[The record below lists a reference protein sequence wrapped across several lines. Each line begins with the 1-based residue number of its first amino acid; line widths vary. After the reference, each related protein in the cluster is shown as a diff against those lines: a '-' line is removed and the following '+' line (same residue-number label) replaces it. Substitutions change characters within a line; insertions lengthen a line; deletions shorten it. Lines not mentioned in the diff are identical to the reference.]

1 MEPIHVILI
10 ILGGVLLLVAA
21 SLINAFVCFRIV
33 YHSGKRKIVPDG
45 EYQLPEG
52 KIYEEFRDDMIRWQD
67 SIREMKGETVEIRSR
82 DGLLLRGRYYEYE
95 KGAPVEILFHG
106 YRGGA
111 VRDLCGGVERCF
123 TLKRNALIV
132 SQRAHGDSEGHAI
145 TFGYKERFDC
155 LDWIDYVVSR
165 FGKDR
170 KILITGLSMGAS
182 TVLMASGEDLP
193 DNVVCVLADCGYS
206 STKAIIQKK
215 MREMGLPIW
224 FFYPFVR
231 LGGIIFAGFD
241 PNKCEPI
248 EAVKRSKT
256 PILFV
261 HGDADD
267 FVPFEM
273 SQEMFDA
280 CPAPK
285 AFFIAKGAGH
295 GLAFPK
301 DQEGY
306 YKAVIDFESVW
317 NKQ

>member
-10 ILGGVLLLVAA
+10 IVGSISFLVLAA
-21 SLINAFVCFRIV
+21 LITAFICFRIV
-33 YHSGKRKIVPDG
+33 FYSGKRRATPIG
-45 EYQLPEG
+45 EYDLPEG
-52 KIYEEFRDDMIRWQD
+52 KPYEEFQGDMIRWQD
-67 SIREMKGETVEIRSR
+67 SIREMKSEAVEIISR
-82 DGLLLRGRYYEYE
+82 DGLTLRGRYYEHE
-95 KGAPVEILFHG
+95 KGAPIEILFHG

-123 TLKRNALIV
+123 KLKRNALIV

-155 LDWIDYVVSR
+155 LDWIDHVISR
-165 FGKDR
+165 FGKDQ
-170 KILITGLSMGAS
+170 KIIITGLSMGAS
-182 TVLMASGEDLP
+182 TVLMASGEALP
-193 DNVVCVLADCGYS
+193 DNVVSVIADCGYS
-206 STKAIIQKK
+206 STKSIIKKK
-215 MREMGLPIW
+215 MHEMHLPVW

-231 LGGIIFAGFD
+231 LGGILFAGFD

-267 FVPFEM
+267 FVPCDMSRQMFEV
-273 SQEMFDA
+273 
-280 CPAPK
+280 CPVQK

-306 YKAVIDFESVW
+306 YKAVLDFESVL
-317 NKQ
+317 NG